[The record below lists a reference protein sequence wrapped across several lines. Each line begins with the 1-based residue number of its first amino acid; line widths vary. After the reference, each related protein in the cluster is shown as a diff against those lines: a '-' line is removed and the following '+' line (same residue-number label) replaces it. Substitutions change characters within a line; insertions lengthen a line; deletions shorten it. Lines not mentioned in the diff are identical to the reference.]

1 MPQLSIIT
9 VNLNNLA
16 GLQKTM
22 QSVFEQTFS
31 DYEYIIIDGGSTDG
45 SREYIEHHK
54 EKLAYWV
61 SEKDGGIFNAM
72 NKGIEKASGKY
83 LIFMNSG
90 DYFYSADIL
99 TKVFDKPPQSDIV
112 YGNVIWWPVK
122 HNGSYPDKLS
132 FNHFKHSTIPHQG
145 SFIRKEL
152 FNLVGKYDEQYEV
165 NSDWNFFV
173 LAIFKYNCSYKHLNL
188 IISYCNTDGV
198 SLTKS
203 GPVKTSEIREHF
215 IKEHFNAFN
224 IDFIGIDEEIR
235 DLRNENNHYKNLL
248 QQRIMKYAFK
258 INQKYQ
264 QFRKSL
270 RGR

>member
-22 QSVFEQTFS
+22 QSVFEQSFT

-45 SREYIEHHK
+45 SREYIEQHK

-72 NKGIEKASGKY
+72 NKGIDQSSGEY

-90 DYFYSADIL
+90 DYFYSTDVL
-99 TKVFDKPPQSDIV
+99 TNVFKENPKADIV
-112 YGNVIWWPVK
+112 YGNVKWWPVN
-122 HNGSYPDKLS
+122 HNGNYPDHLS
-132 FNHFKHSTIPHQG
+132 FNHFKHNTIPHQG

-188 IISYCNTDGV
+188 MISYCNTDGV
-198 SLTKS
+198 SLTNA
-203 GPVKTSEIREHF
+203 GFEQTTEIRNQF
-215 IKEHFNAFN
+215 IKEHFSAFN
-224 IDFIGIDEEIR
+224 EDFEKMDEI
-235 DLRNENNHYKNLL
+235 LNQNKYFKNLL
-248 QQRIMKYAFK
+248 KQRIMKYAFRLNK
-258 INQKYQ
+258 QYQ
-264 QFRKSL
+264 RFRKSL
-270 RGR
+270 RSK